1 MILKNK
7 KAFTLTE
14 LLLALAVVGTVA
26 ALSIPAL
33 LDTINRKV
41 LSSQLKNTV
50 LMVQNLADE
59 QLVNNKTQ
67 TLDNTQFSDPTKLL
81 SGSNLAIANPCTK
94 ADDCWPANYKKLSD
108 MTNSIG
114 RPGGTSKMLKNGA
127 VINYSLS
134 ELGNEWADG
143 DKCYGLFWVDVNGKD
158 KPNIL
163 GRAFFAFRITKK
175 GKMVYGTSCN
185 GLTSENTT
193 DEKMLEYCKTNTYA
207 TACLAHIQRN
217 NWKITY

>member
-59 QLVNNKTQ
+59 QLVNNK
-67 TLDNTQFSDPTKLL
+67 PKLL
-81 SGSNLAIANPCTK
+81 TIPS
-94 ADDCWPANYKKLSD
+94 
-108 MTNSIG
+108 
-114 RPGGTSKMLKNGA
+114 
-127 VINYSLS
+127 
-134 ELGNEWADG
+134 
-143 DKCYGLFWVDVNGKD
+143 
-158 KPNIL
+158 
-163 GRAFFAFRITKK
+163 FRIRQNFCPVVIWQSRILVQKQ
-175 GKMVYGTSCN
+175 M
-185 GLTSENTT
+185 
-193 DEKMLEYCKTNTYA
+193 
-207 TACLAHIQRN
+207 TAGRQIIKNCQI
-217 NWKITY
+217 